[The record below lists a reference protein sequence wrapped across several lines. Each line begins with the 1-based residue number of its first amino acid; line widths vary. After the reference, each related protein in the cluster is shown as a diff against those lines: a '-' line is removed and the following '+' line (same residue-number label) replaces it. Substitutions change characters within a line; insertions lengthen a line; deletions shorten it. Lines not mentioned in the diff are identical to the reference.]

1 MRFYFLSLILFLF
14 LSPLKG
20 EQIGEWSFTS
30 QRLPVYQYYGK
41 LPFLALDNEGNESNL
56 PEDPYFLLGN
66 YRLGLFTHVSGI
78 FQFITAQRAWAR
90 INFDEKRPNYGSNKA
105 CIALK
110 QNGKY
115 KQTELVGINSI
126 ASDQQRTKRFFG
138 IGFARYEYDLGEGVF
153 CTRLLSVKPSE
164 KINEG
169 TPSFLISITL
179 YNKGKT
185 PLTTEYT
192 ESMPVN
198 YVSMNTQLNPPHQRA
213 ISYPVQ
219 ISTKQEEQYAI
230 ANVQAHANRF
240 LILPTKHQH
249 YMYDINPPSIFMHAN
264 ADNDIFS
271 SVKKGEDNELQSVF
285 RFSLAPGES
294 RTLQIVIGLVD
305 NKKYNSVSQQVKC
318 FLQNADKEN
327 NTGVFT
333 SLWKKVLPNF
343 SKEKDEILRREMLW
357 NAHVIEA
364 SAKYSEYYDETF
376 IPQGSVYSYHFGDNI
391 ANRDHLQASLGACYY
406 NPQLAKSCIRYV
418 MKHSENNGEIKRGN
432 TGFGYT
438 PPSIYK
444 ESDQQLYM
452 FYAVSEYLRITGDYA
467 FLDEEVELYPAEYKK
482 KDKVFSLLQKYFIY
496 LRDEVGTGPTGL
508 VRLLNSDWADSFLHH
523 YSPNRYEHSAESHL
537 NTTMA
542 LAIFP
547 QLIDCLY
554 KSRHNDVQDFAN
566 AIEDFRIQ
574 LESAYMKDL
583 NTRTFSARAY
593 LTSQLRFGT
602 DNICIEPQAYLLQ
615 IPSLSKE
622 RKQSIYSYIKQRI
635 ADCEKIGVRNRERPL
650 WDPKGGED
658 CGIWYSLEYPF
669 LLGVATFDKI
679 EAKKLLQK
687 FSFNNF
693 TKHYPQYWIG
703 HWTAPDEINSTLYR
717 EGLYS
722 FWISISSYRYGL
734 QGYCSHPHTWP
745 IYCYYKLNEH

>member
-230 ANVQAHANRF
+230 A
-240 LILPTKHQH
+240 
-249 YMYDINPPSIFMHAN
+249 
-264 ADNDIFS
+264 
-271 SVKKGEDNELQSVF
+271 
-285 RFSLAPGES
+285 
-294 RTLQIVIGLVD
+294 
-305 NKKYNSVSQQVKC
+305 
-318 FLQNADKEN
+318 
-327 NTGVFT
+327 
-333 SLWKKVLPNF
+333 
-343 SKEKDEILRREMLW
+343 
-357 NAHVIEA
+357 
-364 SAKYSEYYDETF
+364 
-376 IPQGSVYSYHFGDNI
+376 
-391 ANRDHLQASLGACYY
+391 
-406 NPQLAKSCIRYV
+406 
-418 MKHSENNGEIKRGN
+418 
-432 TGFGYT
+432 
-438 PPSIYK
+438 
-444 ESDQQLYM
+444 
-452 FYAVSEYLRITGDYA
+452 
-467 FLDEEVELYPAEYKK
+467 
-482 KDKVFSLLQKYFIY
+482 
-496 LRDEVGTGPTGL
+496 
-508 VRLLNSDWADSFLHH
+508 
-523 YSPNRYEHSAESHL
+523 
-537 NTTMA
+537 
-542 LAIFP
+542 
-547 QLIDCLY
+547 
-554 KSRHNDVQDFAN
+554 
-566 AIEDFRIQ
+566 
-574 LESAYMKDL
+574 
-583 NTRTFSARAY
+583 
-593 LTSQLRFGT
+593 
-602 DNICIEPQAYLLQ
+602 
-615 IPSLSKE
+615 
-622 RKQSIYSYIKQRI
+622 
-635 ADCEKIGVRNRERPL
+635 
-650 WDPKGGED
+650 
-658 CGIWYSLEYPF
+658 
-669 LLGVATFDKI
+669 
-679 EAKKLLQK
+679 KLLQK
-687 FSFNNF
+687 SEMRKDIVIELSYKGFS
-693 TKHYPQYWIG
+693 
-703 HWTAPDEINSTLYR
+703 
-717 EGLYS
+717 
-722 FWISISSYRYGL
+722 
-734 QGYCSHPHTWP
+734 
-745 IYCYYKLNEH
+745 